1 MKLSENLRSSDGFRG
16 GGDRS
21 KLIHF
26 NLLINKQNLD
36 MLGFPPHAFQDVL
49 LK

>member
-1 MKLSENLRSSDGFRG
+1 MGLGG

-36 MLGFPPHAFQDVL
+36 TLGFPPHAFQDVL

>member
-1 MKLSENLRSSDGFRG
+1 MKLSENLRSSDGFG

-36 MLGFPPHAFQDVL
+36 TLGFPPHAFQDVL